1 MMVSLLS
8 FLVVIAICVI
18 IHEGGHFA
26 AAVWRGIQVHDFSF
40 GMGPAIVSKRSKNGV
55 LWAWRLFPIGGYV
68 RLEGEEEENREGDN
82 PDPARS
88 MNAKKPWERFV
99 VVAGGAA
106 MNIILAWL
114 LTSFLL
120 SANGVNDMDSPV
132 VGRLLEDKPA
142 AIMGA
147 LPGDRVLSINGN
159 KISEWSEIRSV
170 LQEIDTDEVSV
181 TVQRG
186 DAEIVLGGTVP
197 FDKERGVR
205 LWGVEPSR
213 IRYPLHKAL
222 YVGMGYCWNMSVQ
235 ILQGLRDMV
244 IGKTKPEVAGP
255 VGIAV
260 MAGDWARRGFWDF
273 IAFIAVINLNLGLL
287 NLLPLPALDGGRLV
301 FILAEMI
308 TRRKFPE
315 TWERRIHFVGLIAFF
330 ALIALVTWKDIL
342 RLLQN

>member
-1 MMVSLLS
+1 MVSLLS

-26 AAVWRGIQVHDFSF
+26 TAVWRGIQVHDFSF
-40 GMGPAIVSKRSKNGV
+40 GMGPAILSKRSKSGV

-68 RLEGEEEENREGDN
+68 RLEGEEEDHREGDN

-88 MNAKKPWERFV
+88 IYAKKPWERFV

-106 MNIILAWL
+106 MNILFAWL

-120 SANGVNDMDSPV
+120 SASGVNDLDSPV

-142 AIMGA
+142 AAMGA

-159 KISEWSEIRSV
+159 EISEWSDIRTV

-181 TVQRG
+181 TVKRG
-186 DAEIVLGGTVP
+186 DAETVLAGTVP
-197 FDKERGVR
+197 LDEERGVR

-213 IRYPLHKAL
+213 LKYPVHKAL
-222 YVGMGYCWNMSVQ
+222 FVGMSYCWRMSVQ
-235 ILQGLRDMV
+235 ILQGLWGMIVGTVQAD
-244 IGKTKPEVAGP
+244 VAGP
-255 VGIAV
+255 VGIAS
-260 MAGDWARRGFWDF
+260 MAGDAARQGFWTF
-273 IAFIAVINLNLGLL
+273 VTFLAVINLNLGLL

-301 FILAEMI
+301 FILGEMI
-308 TRRKFPE
+308 SGRKFPE

-342 RLLQN
+342 RLLEN

>member
-40 GMGPAIVSKRSKNGV
+40 GMGPAIVSKRSRSGV

-68 RLEGEEEENREGDN
+68 RLEGEEEGNREGDN
-82 PDPARS
+82 PDPSRS

-106 MNIILAWL
+106 MNIVLACL
-114 LTSFLL
+114 LTTLLL
-120 SANGVNDMDSPV
+120 SAHGINDLKSPV
-132 VGRLLEDKPA
+132 IGRLLPDKPA
-142 AIMGA
+142 AAMGA
-147 LPGDRVLSINGN
+147 MPGDRVLSINGN
-159 KISEWSEIRSV
+159 AVSEWTQIKTT
-170 LQEIDTDEVSV
+170 LQAIDTDEVSIV
-181 TVQRG
+181 VRRDG
-186 DAEIVLGGTVP
+186 AELTLVGTAP

-213 IRYPLHKAL
+213 IRYPVYKAL
-222 YVGMGYCWNMSVQ
+222 FVGTAKCWEMSVM
-235 ILQGLRDMV
+235 ILEGLRDMI
-244 IGKTKPEVAGP
+244 IGKIKPDVTGP

-260 MAGDWARRGFWDF
+260 MAGDMARQGFWDF
-273 IAFIAVINLNLGLL
+273 ITFLAVINLNLGLL
-287 NLLPLPALDGGRLV
+287 NLLPLPALDGGRIV
-301 FILAEMI
+301 FILGEMI
-308 TRRKFPE
+308 SGRKFPE
-315 TWERRIHFVGLIAFF
+315 AWERRIHFVGLMAFL

-342 RLLQN
+342 RLLEN